1 MRLDRAAILIKR
13 ASLRF
18 DRISNAVLG
27 KYDLTTGQ
35 YKVMMYLYANADQGV
50 RTVDL
55 DRYHEMTHQ
64 TTIGILKNLEK
75 KGLIAYKKNPNDARS
90 RYIVPTELAYEKREE
105 LEAAGDRLEVE
116 LTEKL
121 TEQERQQ
128 LVGLLRKLMG
138 IQKEL

>member
-35 YKVMMYLYANADQGV
+35 YKVMMYLYANADKGV

-75 KGLIAYKKNPNDARS
+75 KGLITYKKNPNDARS

-105 LEAAGDRLEVE
+105 LEKAGDRLEVE

-138 IQKEL
+138 IQKDL

>member
-13 ASLRF
+13 ASLKF

-35 YKVMMYLYANADQGV
+35 YKVMMYLLANADKGV

-64 TTIGILKNLEK
+64 TTIGILRNLEK
-75 KGLIAYKKNPNDARS
+75 KGLITYQANPNDGRS
-90 RYIVPTELAYEKREE
+90 RFIVPTDLAYEKKAE
-105 LEAAGDRLEVE
+105 LEAAGDKLEAD

-121 TEQERQQ
+121 TEEERLQ
-128 LVGLLRKLMG
+128 LVALLRKLMG
-138 IQKEL
+138 IQTDM

>member
-35 YKVMMYLYANADQGV
+35 YKVMMYLYANADKGV

-75 KGLIAYKKNPNDARS
+75 KGLITYKKNPNDARS
-90 RYIVPTELAYEKREE
+90 RYIVPTELADEKREE
-105 LEAAGDRLEVE
+105 LEKAGDRLEVE

-138 IQKEL
+138 IQKDL

>member
-1 MRLDRAAILIKR
+1 MRLDRTAILIKR

-35 YKVMMYLYANADQGV
+35 YKVMMYLYANADKGV

-75 KGLIAYKKNPNDARS
+75 KGLISYKNNPNDARS
-90 RYIVPTELAYEKREE
+90 RYIVPTEFAYEKREE
-105 LEAAGDRLEVE
+105 LEKAGDRLEAE

-138 IQKEL
+138 IEKDL

>member
-35 YKVMMYLYANADQGV
+35 YKVMMYLYANADKGV

-75 KGLIAYKKNPNDARS
+75 KGLISYKKNPNDARS

-138 IQKEL
+138 IQKDQ